1 MSHIVRL
8 YCRYGLECACSS
20 FIQAGKPLLH
30 MAAKGGNIQLV
41 DWLIEEQG
49 FDVHQWI
56 GVSTEGQPGTKPL
69 PMYVCQCV
77 VVELLYVCKV
87 Q

>member
-1 MSHIVRL
+1 MTYV
-8 YCRYGLECACSS
+8 LECVCSS

-56 GVSTEGQPGTKPL
+56 SVSAEGQTTAYG
-69 PMYVCQCV
+69 MVVCQCV
-77 VVELLYVCKV
+77 VIELLYVR
-87 Q
+87 